1 MIGHPATI
9 KTTTTTA
16 TTTTTTADLL
26 VIGAGPAGLVA
37 ARAAASTGRRA
48 VVVDPDQPARTA
60 RGAGLLTPAAVGT
73 VTRHGLASALATGH
87 RVGHV
92 RLSTRGVSTST
103 PWPAHPDHPAHGI
116 VVDRQAFD
124 VALGRLAVD
133 AGAEIW
139 FGHEAVAPIVE
150 RGFVRGAHLATAD
163 GERVEARAHYVVVA
177 DGANSRF
184 GRALGSFRDP
194 SFPYALAH
202 HARFDSAIHDAT
214 EVEIVI
220 GLRDRAGTPITGYG
234 WMFPAGDGT
243 VDIGVLLMST
253 SPSFQVLNPVH
264 VLDRFVEEHRDRW
277 HLAARPTGTPGGGR
291 IPLGRSVGPAAGPTW
306 LLVGDAAG
314 AADPWSGAG
323 LGAAIETGAI
333 AGSVVTDAL
342 ETGTATSLQ
351 RYPKLLDGRF
361 EPSYGV
367 GRLADQILGQAAIS
381 RGFSDRA
388 ARSRTV
394 AESSLRLA
402 TGALRPGRVGPAE
415 AVFRMAR
422 ALGAVVPG
430 L

>member
-1 MIGHPATI
+1 MIGHPATS
-9 KTTTTTA
+9 A
-16 TTTTTTADLL
+16 EVL

-37 ARAAASTGRRA
+37 ARAAAAAGRRA
-48 VVVDPDQPARTA
+48 VVVDPDLSDRTP
-60 RGAGLLTPAAVGT
+60 RGAGLLTPAAVAT
-73 VTRHGLASALATGH
+73 ATRHDLGTALRAGH
-87 RVGHV
+87 RVEHV
-92 RLSTRGVSTST
+92 RLSTADASTST
-103 PWPAHPDHPAHGI
+103 PWPAHPDHPGHGL
-116 VVDRQAFD
+116 VVDRQALD
-124 VALGRLAVD
+124 VAIGRLAVE

-139 FGHEAVAPIVE
+139 FEHEATAPIVE
-150 RGFVRGAHLATAD
+150 RGFVRGAHLVTAD
-163 GERVEARAHYVVVA
+163 GDRFEARAQYVVVA

-194 SFPYALAH
+194 SFPYAVAH
-202 HARFDSAIHDAT
+202 HASFESAIHDAT
-214 EVEIVI
+214 ELEIVI

-264 VLDRFVEEHRDRW
+264 VLDRFVDDYGERW
-277 HLAARPTGTPGGGR
+277 HLAAAATRSSGGR

-323 LGAAIETGAI
+323 LGAAIESGAV
-333 AGSVVTDAL
+333 AGEILVDAL
-342 ETGTATSLQ
+342 EAGAAASLQ
-351 RYPKLLDGRF
+351 RYPKLLDERF

-367 GRLADQILGQAAIS
+367 GRLADRILGQAAIS
-381 RGFSDRA
+381 RRFSDGA
-388 ARSRTV
+388 SRSRTV

-402 TGALRPGRVGPAE
+402 TDALRPARLGPAE
-415 AVFRMAR
+415 LVFAVAR
-422 ALGAVVPG
+422 AFGAVVPG